1 MKPSAMP
8 CYQYFRRTWTARV
21 AELQKIVQDLGA
33 KHFRVTYL
41 EEKKSFSS
49 HNIKT
54 QGKGLFKGAGKVNA
68 DAEHIDSEKTYAKSE
83 IAAEIK
89 CDGHELVEQQPVF
102 FQNDPAVR
110 NLIDL
115 RMADNT

>member
-1 MKPSAMP
+1 M
-8 CYQYFRRTWTARV
+8 
-21 AELQKIVQDLGA
+21 
-33 KHFRVTYL
+33 
-41 EEKKSFSS
+41 
-49 HNIKT
+49 
-54 QGKGLFKGAGKVNA
+54 NA